1 MNITSLLMV
10 IEANHFGGFCG
21 CYKLS
26 NLLRDISARFV
37 NRVVVFMGISE
48 GFESRRA
55 CEAADRA

>member
-1 MNITSLLMV
+1 MI
-10 IEANHFGGFCG
+10 IEENHLDGLCG

-26 NLLRDISARFV
+26 NLLRDISARIV
-37 NRVVVFMGISE
+37 GRIVILMGMSE